1 MRPTTSS
8 SQRVPQAWHEDAM
21 DDDDRMACVPLADL
35 AIELGNL
42 SYVLTWRRTA
52 GRDNY
57 RRSQLRNNT
66 GFMRA
71 SRCAPT
77 FKSSHA
83 FSAARQTCHNPWLTP
98 PWMTIAN
105 LPSPGRSIGG
115 CAISAPAPAAAST
128 AARSAARFHASVR
141 ALPRN
146 HRPQGLPCV
155 RCRVPQPVC
164 RTLRRRFCRRLH
176 RRRRHRP
183 SRSLGSEL
191 AFRQS

>member
-1 MRPTTSS
+1 
-8 SQRVPQAWHEDAM
+8 M

-57 RRSQLRNNT
+57 RRSQLRNNRS
-66 GFMRA
+66 FMRA
-71 SRCAPT
+71 SRCATT

-105 LPSPGRSIGG
+105 LPSPGSSIGG
-115 CAISAPAPAAAST
+115 CAISAPAPAAAWVAAST
-128 AARSAARFHASVR
+128 SSTRKYGRTIGFMHRCAHPHGTTAHKGCRACVAEFRNRLAERHAVGFAVGCTDGVDIVR
-141 ALPRN
+141 HDL
-146 HRPQGLPCV
+146 
-155 RCRVPQPVC
+155 
-164 RTLRRRFCRRLH
+164 
-176 RRRRHRP
+176 
-183 SRSLGSEL
+183 
-191 AFRQS
+191 